1 MLKKITLLGL
11 WVAGLL
17 LVVGANAR
25 LLGLG
30 HYCPEW
36 LGCSADGNALAS
48 SETPWLALLG
58 QAQFWLAM
66 IVTVLML
73 GSWLLSLR
81 EVSKTIG
88 IAIPSVILLTVLAL
102 LGLGVLQVHFGAI
115 PWLVTLQMFLGF
127 GMVFLIWRFYLLQG
141 PQTPMPIAA
150 SYLRWLSTATL
161 VVLFLEILS
170 GGWVSSNYAALACRD
185 FPRCQ
190 GEWWPVADFKAA
202 FLDLSRLALE
212 QASLASPEARVAM
225 QLVHRATALVFFA
238 LASILAY
245 GVTSNPKFPH
255 LSKPGLLLNI
265 LLLLQVG
272 TGILQIHWNLLEPLA
287 AAHCLFAIGL
297 LLDVAYLQFFLVS
310 GRKSLQGQE
319 TGEVPPREGGVT
331 LEDGPPKKASRSAD
345 SYADRLS
352 KTRGGFKDI
361 LRTLSQFSKGDNR
374 ELLDELESQ
383 LIMADVGVHLT
394 QEITQ
399 DLVSSLGQEE
409 LSDDKVLASR
419 LRAYLE
425 AVLKPVDQP
434 LVVDSS
440 GGPFVILVV
449 GVNGV
454 GKTTTIG
461 KLAKQFQSQGYKV
474 MLAAGDTFR
483 AAAVEQLETWGDR
496 NGVPVIAQHTGAD
509 SASVIFD
516 ALQAAQARG
525 VDVLIA
531 DTAGRLHN
539 KSNLMDELSKVKRI
553 MSRLDAS
560 APHEVLLVL
569 DGGTGQNALN
579 QADQFNEA
587 VGVTG
592 IVLTKLDGTAKGGVV
607 FGLAKRLGIPIR
619 FIGIGE
625 GVDDLQPFNAS
636 RFIQALFENEA
647 PN

>member
-11 WVAGLL
+11 WVSGL
-17 LVVGANAR
+17 LVVLGANAR

-30 HYCPEW
+30 HFCPSW
-36 LGCSADGNALAS
+36 LGCSSESNGLAI
-48 SETPWLALLG
+48 SEAPWLELLG
-58 QAQFWLAM
+58 QAQFWLAAIFM
-66 IVTVLML
+66 GLML
-73 GSWLLSLR
+73 GLWLLSLR
-81 EVSKTIG
+81 AKTSG
-88 IAIPSVILLTVLAL
+88 TVIPTLILLLT
-102 LGLGVLQVHFGAI
+102 LGLVGLGALQVHFGAI
-115 PWLVTLQMFLGF
+115 PWLVTLQMASGF
-127 GMVFLIWRFYLLQG
+127 GVVVLIWRFYLIQG
-141 PQTPMPIAA
+141 PKNKITV
-150 SYLRWLSTATL
+150 STSHLGWLSTLTFG
-161 VVLFLEILS
+161 VLFLEILS

-190 GEWWPVADFKAA
+190 GEWWPGADFRAA
-202 FLDLSRLALE
+202 FLDVSRLSLE
-212 QASLASPEARVAM
+212 KASLASPEARVAM
-225 QLVHRATALVFFA
+225 QLVHRVLAVLFFV
-238 LASILAY
+238 LGSILAY
-245 GVTSNPKFPH
+245 GVTSNPRFPH
-255 LSKPGLLLNI
+255 LSKPGLFLHI

-272 TGILQIHWNLLEPLA
+272 SGIVQIQWHLLEPLA
-287 AAHCLFAIGL
+287 AAHSLFSVGL

-310 GRKSLQGQE
+310 GPKALEGQE
-319 TGEVPPREGGVT
+319 AGHALPQNKGSNLKHGPKAVSPATEG
-331 LEDGPPKKASRSAD
+331 
-345 SYADRLS
+345 YADKLS

-361 LRTLSQFSKGDNR
+361 LRTLSRFGKGDNR

-383 LIMADVGVHLT
+383 LIMADVGVRLT
-394 QEITQ
+394 QEIIQ
-399 DLVSSLGQEE
+399 DVVSQQGQDEG
-409 LSDDKVLASR
+409 SDNPTLANR
-419 LRAYLE
+419 LKAYLE
-425 AVLKPVDQP
+425 TVLKPVDQP
-434 LVVDSS
+434 LFIDSS
-440 GGPFVILVV
+440 QGPFVILVV

-461 KLAKQFQSQGYKV
+461 KLAKQFQSQGHKV

-525 VDVLIA
+525 IDVLIA

-539 KSNLMDELSKVKRI
+539 KSNLMEELSKVKRI
-553 MSRLDAS
+553 MSRLDVS

-607 FGLAKRLGIPIR
+607 FGLAKKLGIPIR
-619 FIGIGE
+619 FIGVGE
-625 GVDDLQPFNAS
+625 GVDDLQPFNAT
-636 RFIQALFENEA
+636 RFIAALFEHEV
-647 PN
+647 PS

>member
-11 WVAGLL
+11 WLAGLL
-17 LVVGANAR
+17 VVIGANAR

-36 LGCSADGNALAS
+36 LGCSADSHALVGN
-48 SETPWLALLG
+48 ETPWLALLG
-58 QAQFWLAM
+58 QVQFWLFT
-66 IVTVLML
+66 IVAVSML
-73 GSWLLSLR
+73 GLWSLSLR
-81 EVSKTIG
+81 QVTKAIG
-88 IAIPSVILLTVLAL
+88 VAIPSAILLTVLAL
-102 LGLGVLQVHFGAI
+102 GILGSLQVRFGAI

-127 GMVFLIWRFYLLQG
+127 LVVLLTWRFYLLQG
-141 PQTPMPIAA
+141 PHTKIPMVTPF
-150 SYLRWLSTATL
+150 LKWLSTGTL
-161 VVLFLEILS
+161 IALFLEILS

-190 GEWWPVADFKAA
+190 GEWWPAADFKAA
-202 FLDLSRLALE
+202 FLDFSRLALKE
-212 QASLASPEARVAM
+212 ASLASPEARVAM
-225 QLVHRATALVFFA
+225 QLVHRALALLVFV

-245 GVTSNPKFPH
+245 GVTSNTKFPH

-272 TGILQIHWNLLEPLA
+272 SGIAQIHWNLLEPLA
-287 AAHCLFAIGL
+287 AAHSLFSVGL
-297 LLDVAYLQFFLVS
+297 LLDVAYLQFVLVS
-310 GRKSLQGQE
+310 GRKSIEGHE
-319 TGEVPPREGGVT
+319 VDEVPSKDGGIT
-331 LEDGPPKKASRSAD
+331 LEDGPKEAPVSVDR
-345 SYADRLS
+345 YADRLS

-361 LRTLSQFSKGDNR
+361 LRTLSRFTQGDNR

-394 QEITQ
+394 QEITH

-409 LSDDKVLASR
+409 LSNDKILASR

-425 AVLKPVDQP
+425 GVLKPVDQP
-434 LVVDSS
+434 LMIDSS
-440 GGPFVILVV
+440 NGPFVVLVV

-525 VDVLIA
+525 MDILIA

-539 KSNLMDELSKVKRI
+539 KSNLMEELSKVKRI

-607 FGLAKRLGIPIR
+607 FGLAKKLGIPIR

-625 GVDDLQPFNAS
+625 GVDDLQPFNAT
-636 RFIQALFENEA
+636 RFIETLFENEA
-647 PN
+647 PR